1 MSNLTHSERLEN
13 LKGLY
18 SDVYKDVH
26 GFRPRGS
33 WIMASTNPS
42 DIVFIQDEI
51 DRLCVDSERAAAD
64 ERSRQAEAVARFE
77 AHVAQLVKM
86 GASDRESALR
96 WIHDAEGTEGDA
108 DHLAYVWDLPY
119 RYFAEVNKA
128 A

>member
-1 MSNLTHSERLEN
+1 MSNLTRSERLEN
-13 LKGLY
+13 LKGHY
-18 SDVYKDVH
+18 SDLHKEVH

-51 DRLCVDSERAAAD
+51 DRLCVDSERAVSA

-77 AHVAQLVKM
+77 AHVAQLITM

-96 WIHDAEGTEGDA
+96 WIHDAEGTEGDV
-108 DHLAYVWDLPY
+108 DHLESVWGLPY
-119 RYFAEVNKA
+119 RYFAEANKA